1 MKRQTNKMKLL
12 QSTTHGKPLMTFK
25 AATNKKQENLIRD
38 TLEKRTSEHKTL
50 RCKQNIPYSM
60 SNIMNSQYHVREE
73 QI

>member
-1 MKRQTNKMKLL
+1 
-12 QSTTHGKPLMTFK
+12 MTFK

-73 QI
+73 